1 MKKVGLSLLAV
12 GAAAVSTSIAF
23 AQDREPVSVFFH
35 TGSGTENDAIQ
46 EILTSFNE
54 VQDQYEAVITE
65 LPGDGYNEQV
75 TAAALSGNL
84 PCVLDFDG
92 PYQYNYVWSG
102 YVRSLDDL
110 VTEEYLADFLPSIIE
125 QGTYNGSLYSLG
137 AFEGGLGIWG
147 NRSLLEA
154 AGVRIPTGLDDAWTL
169 EEFELALAA
178 LKEANPDAYPLD
190 LKMNYGAGEWFTFGF
205 APILQS
211 FGGDLI
217 NRDDFQSAEGVLNGP
232 EAVAAMEFFQ
242 SLFTNGYANVSPPDD
257 NEFVNGNAALSYVGH
272 WEYTRYSEELGD
284 DLVLIPVVDFGNGG
298 VTGTGS
304 WAWAITESCDNVEG
318 AWALMQHI
326 LSPENVALIT
336 EANGAIPARLSVLDT
351 DERFAEDGALRVYYD
366 QLVNGVGVPRPQT
379 PAYNVIT
386 AAFATAA
393 DEIARG
399 GDVQDALDE
408 AVDRIDADIEA
419 NNGYAAPSS

>member
-1 MKKVGLSLLAV
+1 MRRLMLLLTVLLITLMSFSGL
-12 GAAAVSTSIAF
+12 

-35 TGSGTENDAIQ
+35 TGSGPENDAIQ
-46 EILTSFNE
+46 QILNSFNE

-92 PYQYNYVWSG
+92 PYQYNYAWSG
-102 YVRSLDDL
+102 YMRPLDDL

-125 QGTYNGSLYSLG
+125 QGTYNGQLYSLG

-154 AGVRIPTGLDDAWTL
+154 AGVRIPTSLEDTWTR
-169 EEFELALAA
+169 EEFDAALEALAN
-178 LKEANPDAYPLD
+178 LEGITYPLD
-190 LKMNYGAGEWFTFGF
+190 MKMNYGAGEWFTFGF
-205 APILQS
+205 APIMQS

-217 NRDDFQSAEGVLNGP
+217 ERETFQSAEGVLNGP
-232 EAVAAMEFFQ
+232 EAVEAMEWFQ
-242 SLFTNGYANVSPPDD
+242 SLFENGYVTASPPDD
-257 NEFVNGNAALSYVGH
+257 NEFINGNAALSFVGH
-272 WEYTRYSEELGD
+272 WEYSRYAEALGD
-284 DLVLIPVVDFGNGG
+284 DLVLLPMPDFGNGPA
-298 VTGTGS
+298 TGTGS
-304 WAWAITESCDNVEG
+304 WAWAITSECDNVEG
-318 AWALMQHI
+318 AWALVQHI

-336 EANGAIPARLSVLDT
+336 EANGAIPARLSVLEE
-351 DERFAEDGALRVYYD
+351 DERFAEGGPLRIYYE
-366 QLVNGVGVPRPQT
+366 QLVGEIGVPRPQT

-386 AAFATAA
+386 AAFASAVA
-393 DEIARG
+393 EIAAG
-399 GDVQDALDE
+399 GDVQTALDE

-419 NNGYAAPSS
+419 NNGYAND